1 MADVEQIAANTP
13 PAPERFSIIETDN
26 GYAVWDD
33 ARNEIYADGEGVQEE
48 FTSEWQA
55 EDYLKQVKKAVADKE
70 AAEWLAVER
79 AKQGTPEPAEKET
92 AAGTVE
98 KGAESLADGHGHDGD
113 GPAPTLSAPPAEKHR
128 DPLAPAYKVGDTVY
142 LENTPFLIDEI
153 RDSEVSLRD
162 PTLVYPIFRSESK
175 ENFERL
181 LRRDDRNL
189 PITDYFPIQQSAPL
203 IVGTICVKC

>member
-1 MADVEQIAANTP
+1 M
-13 PAPERFSIIETDN
+13 
-26 GYAVWDD
+26 
-33 ARNEIYADGEGVQEE
+33 
-48 FTSEWQA
+48 
-55 EDYLKQVKKAVADKE
+55 KKAVADKE

-181 LRRDDRNL
+181 LRRDEKNL
-189 PITDYFPIQQSAPL
+189 FITDYFPISKIGPADNGDDLRKVLTGQGGLLDS
-203 IVGTICVKC
+203 VGINEVSSWLRDGLGNIEIASLFGQKSMIIQTRA